1 MLPSGGRRGL
11 FSDLSFLVPSI
22 KNLWVGGPGGPAD
35 ERIGPV
41 RNGLVCEDIT
51 GKSATIAIL
60 TL

>member
-1 MLPSGGRRGL
+1 MGGGGSSTL
-11 FSDLSFLVPSI
+11 LDLSFLVPSI
-22 KNLWVGGPGGPAD
+22 KNLRVGGPGGPAD
-35 ERIGPV
+35 EAMGPV